1 MREKPYSQEM
11 LTLAEKWLA
20 GTLTPEEKTR
30 LFEWYDRFD
39 DTELALDPA
48 QAAAFGE
55 LRLEMLRNIRQKL
68 KPPGEVGAAKIS
80 VAKINPEKINPEKI
94 SVAKISTAKI
104 STIRRLTRVS
114 AAAAA
119 LLLLATGGWLYALHS
134 KTAPQVAQANPA
146 QPTENK
152 ADIPPGSDKAIL
164 TLADGSTVTL
174 DSAGKGSLAHQGNA
188 SVIKSGDGQL
198 QYASTGDDQTTEK
211 TMVYNILSTP
221 RGGQYRLKLQDG
233 TNVWLN
239 AGSSIRYPT
248 AFLGKER
255 KVEITGEAYF
265 EIAKNTAMPFRVSV
279 TDPAAGEKST
289 EIEVLGT
296 DFDVNAYKDEADLK
310 TTLIDGAIKI
320 TGGTAPVILKPSQQ
334 AIVSTGKTIK
344 TVQLENTDETI
355 AWKNGAFAFDD
366 ADIPTIMR
374 QISRWYDVDV
384 EYDGNGKSSEDH
396 FTGTFSRSTSLAGV
410 LQILHVSG
418 VRLIADNR
426 KIVIRS

>member
-68 KPPGEVGAAKIS
+68 KPPGEIGAGTIGTAKNSAGTISAAKNS
-80 VAKINPEKINPEKI
+80 AGAKSGPA
-94 SVAKISTAKI
+94 S
-104 STIRRLTRVS
+104 IRRLTRVS

-119 LLLLATGGWLYALHS
+119 LLLLATGGWLYAVHS
-134 KTAPQVAQANPA
+134 KTAPQVVQTTPA
-146 QPTENK
+146 RPTENK
-152 ADIPPGSDKAIL
+152 TDIPPGSNKAIL

-188 SVIKSGDGQL
+188 RVIKSGDGQI

-248 AFLGKER
+248 VFLGKER

-265 EIAKNTAMPFRVSV
+265 EIAKNTTMPFRVSIA
-279 TDPAAGEKST
+279 DPTAGEKAT
-289 EIEVLGT
+289 DIEVLGT

-320 TGGTAPVILKPSQQ
+320 TGDAASVILKPSQQ

-384 EYDGNGKSSEDH
+384 EYDGKGKGPEDH
-396 FTGTFSRSTSLAGV
+396 FTGTFSRNTSLAGV
-410 LQILHVSG
+410 LQILHTSG
-418 VRLIADNR
+418 VRLVAENK

>member
-1 MREKPYSQEM
+1 MSEKPYSEEM
-11 LTLAEKWLA
+11 LALAEKLIA
-20 GTLTPEEKTR
+20 GTITPEERTR

-39 DTELALDPA
+39 DTTLTLGEN
-48 QAAAFGE
+48 QAAAFN
-55 LRLEMLRNIRQKL
+55 RLKLDMLRDIRSRI
-68 KPPGEVGAAKIS
+68 KPAGKVRYIARAS
-80 VAKINPEKINPEKI
+80 VA
-94 SVAKISTAKI
+94 
-104 STIRRLTRVS
+104 
-114 AAAAA
+114 AAV
-119 LLLLATGGWLYALHS
+119 LLLLTTGAWLALH
-134 KTAPQVAQANPA
+134 TRTNATLANAVPPQKN
-146 QPTENK
+146 TK
-152 ADIPPGSDKAIL
+152 ADISPGTTKAIL

-174 DSAGKGSLAHQGNA
+174 DSAATGNLARQGNA
-188 SVIKSGDGQL
+188 KVIKSHDGQL
-198 QYASTGDDQTTEK
+198 QYTAAGDNMPAEK
-211 TMVYNILSTP
+211 AIVYNILSTP
-221 RGGQYRLKLQDG
+221 RGGQYRLQLQDG

-248 AFLGKER
+248 AFTGKER

-265 EIAKNTAMPFRVSV
+265 EIAKNIAMPFKVAV
-279 TDPAAGEKST
+279 TAAGQKNT

-296 DFDVNAYKDEADLK
+296 DFNINAYKDEADLK
-310 TTLIDGAIKI
+310 TTLIDGAIKV
-320 TGGTAPVILKPSQQ
+320 TNGDAAVTLKPSQQ
-334 AIVSTGKTIK
+334 AIVNTAKNIRTI
-344 TVQLENTDETI
+344 QLENTDQII